1 MESTARESIN
11 PFSVAQRQ
19 LDDAAKHLKLDPG
32 MHELLRWP
40 MREFH
45 VRIPVRMDDGSVKVF
60 AGYRVQY
67 NWARGPCKGGIRFHP
82 EETVDTVRALAAWMT
97 WKTAAVD
104 LPLGGGKGGVVCNP
118 KEMSPREL
126 EQVSRG
132 YIRALGHYMGP
143 TVDVPAPDVYTNP
156 QVMAWML
163 DEYER
168 MTGHCAPGVITGKP
182 LALGGS
188 AGRGGA
194 TGLGV
199 VIAIREALK
208 VLGVDPKSTT
218 ASIQGFGN
226 VGQYAAIHYREVL
239 GGQVAAVSCWDH
251 KDRKA
256 YTYTK
261 KGGVDPLFLQG
272 ISDTFGTI
280 DRAAAQKAGYEV
292 LDGNA
297 WLEMDVD
304 VLIPAATENVITGE
318 TVSRISKRVRVLA
331 EAANG
336 PTTPEADEI
345 LFKNKVY
352 VIPDFLCN
360 AGGVTVSYFEQVQN
374 AYNFYWTVDEINAR
388 LDAKMTTAFHAVHKM
403 AQEHK
408 VHNRLGA
415 YLVAVQRVAEAV
427 RLRGW
432 A

>member
-11 PFSVAQRQ
+11 PFLIAQRQ
-19 LDDAAKHLKLDPG
+19 LDDAARYLKLDPG

-45 VRIPVRMDDGSVKVF
+45 VKIPVRMDDGSVKVF
-60 AGYRVQY
+60 PGYRVQY
-67 NWARGPCKGGIRFHP
+67 NWARGPCKGGIRF
-82 EETVDTVRALAAWMT
+82 EASETADTVRALAAWMT

-118 KEMSPREL
+118 KEMSPGEL
-126 EQVSRG
+126 ERVSRG
-132 YIRALGHYMGP
+132 YIRALGHYVSP

-156 QVMAWML
+156 QVMSWML

-168 MTGHCAPGVITGKP
+168 MTGHAAPGVITGKP
-182 LALGGS
+182 LPLGGS

-194 TGLGV
+194 TGLGA

-208 VLGVDPKSTT
+208 ALGVDSASTT

-226 VGQYAAIHYREVL
+226 VGQYAAIFYRQVL

-256 YTYTK
+256 YTYAK
-261 KGGVDPLFLQG
+261 KGGVDPAFLQG

-280 DRAAAQKAGYEV
+280 DRAVAQKAGYEV
-292 LDGNA
+292 LEGDA
-297 WLEMDVD
+297 WLKMDVD
-304 VLIPAATENVITGE
+304 VLIPAATENVITAE
-318 TVSRISKRVRVLA
+318 TVGRISRKVRVLA

-336 PTTPEADEI
+336 PTTPEADQV

-374 AYNFYWTVDEINAR
+374 AYNFYWNVDEVNSR